1 MIARKLLPLFL
12 ILILFTS
19 CKNRVQKSYE
29 FINEYNN
36 ASELFNNNLIY
47 RTEAKIIGERI
58 LEEVI
63 IEINYDLSLK
73 KVDCETNFG
82 VKILPRSICYA
93 LIKGEAGELINEGA
107 IINLT
112 FRSFDNFILSKATL
126 DKKAMEKLLSENQT
140 YINEDLDFGTDKNP
154 ELVKTLATINKD
166 LPIENEFDN
175 TKLLKIKLDKYNN
188 INCITEVPDDFAE
201 SLKNPET
208 ISRLKKIILKRKN
221 DQFFMELKRSY
232 GISKIIYSYQNPKGE
247 LIEQIILE

>member
-1 MIARKLLPLFL
+1 MINRNFLPLFL
-12 ILILFTS
+12 ILILFIN

-36 ASELFNNNLIY
+36 ATELFKNNLIY

-58 LEEVI
+58 LEEII

-93 LIKGEAGELINEGA
+93 LIKGEAGELIKEGA

-112 FRSFDNFILSKATL
+112 FRSYDNYILNKATL
-126 DKKAMEKLLSENQT
+126 DKKIMKKLLSENQT

-154 ELVKTLATINKD
+154 ELVKILADINNE
-166 LPIENEFDN
+166 LPIENESDQ
-175 TKLLKIKLDKYNN
+175 TKLMQVKLDKYNN
-188 INCITEVPDDFAE
+188 IVCITEVPDDYTENF
-201 SLKNPET
+201 KNPET
-208 ISRLKKIILKRKN
+208 ILNLKKNILSQKN
-221 DQFFMELKRSY
+221 DQLFMKLKQIY
-232 GISKIIYSYQNPKGE
+232 GISKIIYRYQNSRGDI
-247 LIEQIILE
+247 IEQISFK